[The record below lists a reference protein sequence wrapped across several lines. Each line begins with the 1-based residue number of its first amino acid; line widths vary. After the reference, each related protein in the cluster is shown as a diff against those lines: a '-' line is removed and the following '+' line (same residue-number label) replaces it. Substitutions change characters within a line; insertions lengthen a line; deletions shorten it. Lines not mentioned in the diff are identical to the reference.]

1 MTDRWLPVHPNLR
14 QLKNQAKEL
23 LRAIRRREPDALADL
38 QQHHPDRPAAA
49 AVTLVDAQ
57 LVLARSYGVGSWPR
71 LVLACEVTEAICRD
85 RVNELRTLLLKHPH
99 LLSENARGTA
109 GCNWGPPMSYAANL
123 GRTRIIDMLRGLGA
137 SDLGHAFDRAC
148 LQGELDTARQ
158 LYAMGA
164 RPAHDAF
171 MGPAETLNSAGMRF
185 LLELGAEI
193 GDANSNPLGP
203 VAMVLEGYARNPQ
216 GKHECLEL
224 FANHGIALPDTPAM
238 AVHRGRI
245 DLLERHLRRDPALL
259 SRTFTHRE
267 IYPLELGCN
276 PDESLSMHATPL
288 AGSTLLHIAVD
299 FDEMAIARWLLD
311 RGIDVNARAEMDAEG
326 FGGHT
331 ALFGAVVAQSI
342 RAREND
348 DFARLLLDR
357 GADPNIRVSLR
368 KRLWGIGD
376 ELMHEYH
383 DVTPIS
389 WGKQFHEQGFVS
401 QKALMLIATRGGKP

>member
-23 LRAIRRREPDALADL
+23 LRAVRRREPDALADL
-38 QQHHPDRPAAA
+38 QQHHPDRPDAA

-57 LVLARSYGVGSWPR
+57 LVLARSYGVASWPR
-71 LVLACEVTEAICRD
+71 LALACQVTDAICHD
-85 RVNELRTLLLKHPH
+85 RVNELRTLMLKHPH
-99 LLSENARGTA
+99 LVSENARGTA
-109 GCNWGPPMSYAANL
+109 TCNWGPPMSYAANL

-164 RPAHDAF
+164 RPARDAF
-171 MGPAETLNSAGMRF
+171 MGPAESLNPAGMRF

-193 GDANSNPLGP
+193 SDANGNPLGP
-203 VAMVLEGYARNPQ
+203 VAMVLEGYARNPE

-224 FANHGIALPDTPAM
+224 FATHGIALPDTPAM

-245 DLLERHLRRDPALL
+245 DLLERHLRRDPGLL
-259 SRTFTHRE
+259 SRTFSHRE

-276 PDESLSMHATPL
+276 PDESLALHATPL
-288 AGSTLLHIAVD
+288 AGSSLLHIAVD

-311 RGIDVNARAEMDAEG
+311 RGMDANACAEVDSDG

-342 RAREND
+342 RARGSD
-348 DFARLLLDR
+348 DFARLLLER
-357 GADPNIRVSLR
+357 GADPNVRVSLR

-383 DVTPIS
+383 DVTPLS
-389 WGKQFHEQGFVS
+389 WGERFHEQGFVS
-401 QKALMLIATRGGKP
+401 QKAMKLIASRGGKP

>member
-38 QQHHPDRPAAA
+38 QQHRPDRPDAA

-57 LVLARSYGVGSWPR
+57 LVLARSYGVASWPR
-71 LVLACEVTEAICRD
+71 LVLACQVTDAICHD
-85 RVNELRTLLLKHPH
+85 RVNELRTLMLKHPH
-99 LLSENARGTA
+99 LVSENARGTA

-137 SDLGHAFDRAC
+137 SDLGRAFDRAC
-148 LQGELDTARQ
+148 LQGELNTARQ

-164 RPAHDAF
+164 RPARDAF
-171 MGPAETLNSAGMRF
+171 MGPAETLNAAGMRF

-193 GDANSNPLGP
+193 SDANGNPFGP
-203 VAMVLEGYARNPQ
+203 LAMVLEGYARNPH
-216 GKHECLEL
+216 GKHECLDL
-224 FANHGIALPDTPAM
+224 FAGQGIALPDTPAM

-245 DLLERHLRRDPALL
+245 DLIERHLRRDPGVL
-259 SRTFTHRE
+259 SRTFAHRE

-276 PDESLSMHATPL
+276 ADESLSLHATPL

-311 RGIDVNARAEMDAEG
+311 RGMDVNVRAEVDSDG

-342 RAREND
+342 RARGSD

-357 GADPNIRVSLR
+357 GADPNVRVSLR
-368 KRLWGIGD
+368 KRLWGVGD

-383 DVTPIS
+383 DVTPLS
-389 WGKQFHEQGFVS
+389 WGERFHERGFVS
-401 QKALMLIATRGGKP
+401 QKAMKLIARRGGKP